1 MAHWTSR
8 LSPDEKVAKGREGGE
23 GQELN
28 KNRGTN
34 NKMQWK
40 TKLVERWYA
49 QSYRA
54 GDHSRLQDS
63 SINRL

>member
-8 LSPDEKVAKGREGGE
+8 LSPDEKAAKGREGGE

-40 TKLVERWYA
+40 TKLVKRWYA

-63 SINRL
+63 SVNRL